1 MFEKDLSLGVLGAL
15 YLAYVVSIVEGLD
28 LATPDISCVL
38 VGLDLAPPEISCWLV
53 GLDLAPPDI
62 SWVFM

>member
-15 YLAYVVSIVEGLD
+15 YLAYVVSIVDGLD
-28 LATPDISCVL
+28 LATPEISCVF
-38 VGLDLAPPEISCWLV
+38 V

-62 SWVFM
+62 SCVFM